1 MNLDLRIKCLTKNS
15 KPKTSVNV
23 KSKPPP
29 KPKMKKTRPPRGPD
43 DWMYDNVLNL
53 DEEWDSSLYNLT
65 HIQIMPTDKIPIK
78 KDRRV
83 VLLLSEESL
92 PSRQRAP
99 PTLLLHQPRELLLS
113 NRVLATHPFFQLMKT
128 FNSSSI
134 SLEQVLVYLKAQSVC
149 SHSPVFLAMASV
161 GDELYWQLVQNFF
174 YSLVK

>member
-1 MNLDLRIKCLTKNS
+1 M
-15 KPKTSVNV
+15 

-29 KPKMKKTRPPRGPD
+29 KPKMKKSRPPRGPD

-53 DEEWDSSLYNLT
+53 DEEWGYPHPAGGQGVTNSSLYNLT

-161 GDELYWQLVQNFF
+161 GDELYWQLVQNYF